1 MGLDI
6 VGPLVVFRVCRGG
19 GVPEV
24 WSLVLSGL
32 PPAIGVL
39 FDWWRWR
46 TLEMV
51 GAVVLA
57 GIAVSVVLALVT
69 DDPQVVLLESAILT
83 GLFGLGCLVSLRWRR
98 PLIFSFAQA
107 FYGGRHSAD
116 GVEFDEDYEAYAEAR
131 FYWRAVTAVW
141 GAVYLVESVVKAI
154 VVTHTST
161 ERALLFNRTVPW
173 VVYAALMAWTMWWGF
188 RLRRTKPAP
197 STR

>member
-1 MGLDI
+1 
-6 VGPLVVFRVCRGG
+6 
-19 GVPEV
+19 
-24 WSLVLSGL
+24 
-32 PPAIGVL
+32 
-39 FDWWRWR
+39 
-46 TLEMV
+46 MV

-57 GIAVSVVLALVT
+57 GIGVSVVLGLLT

-116 GVEFDEDYEAYAEAR
+116 GVEFDEDFETYADAR
-131 FYWRAVTAVW
+131 SYWRIVTIVW
-141 GAVYLVESVVKAI
+141 GVVYLIEAAVKAV

-161 ERALLFNRTVPW
+161 GRALPLNRTVPW

-188 RLRRTKPAP
+188 RLRRTKPADAEL
-197 STR
+197 